1 MEPSL
6 MQGMKNLYGGKSWIF
21 FFLIIEEAEQMKP
34 KQFTFGKILQAY
46 ASRDGL
52 K

>member
-1 MEPSL
+1 
-6 MQGMKNLYGGKSWIF
+6 MQGMEHLCDGKSWIL
-21 FFLIIEEAEQMKP
+21 FFLIIEEGGQMKP
-34 KQFTFGKILQAY
+34 KQLTFGKILQAY